1 MVYLAP
7 GTGAVPV
14 CDDVVEGVADGAVW
28 VWGAGGCGCSRRNVT
43 KAVAHSTTITK
54 IAAIR
59 TVLRWGC
66 IVGTRRG
73 TGRSAGRDWGAG
85 GRPGAGW
92 VASSVDAVR
101 GLWDGAVARA
111 CWAAMASS

>member
-7 GTGAVPV
+7 GTGAVLGS
-14 CDDVVEGVADGAVW
+14 DAVVEGVAGGAVW
-28 VWGAGGCGCSRRNVT
+28 VWGAGGCGCSRR
-43 KAVAHSTTITK
+43 KAPKACADSTTITT
-54 IAAIR
+54 IVAIR

-85 GRPGAGW
+85 GRPAAGCR
-92 VASSVDAVR
+92 VAAKLWSAARCRTGSDADACR
-101 GLWDGAVARA
+101 GGT
-111 CWAAMASS
+111 